1 MILMIVN
8 DLKRSYH
15 CDHFNSSV
23 FRGNIPTLLSN
34 NKCTI
39 YKNINDHKKPE
50 TSTLI
55 FSFSHFWIMTIMF
68 MLTLLG
74 CCGHLI
80 CKVPLSHNIKRIVK
94 IKADFDAWADQR
106 SPQSYQIHIHQFED
120 WHENQPP

>member
-39 YKNINDHKKPE
+39 YNYNNDHKKPE
-50 TSTLI
+50 ASTLN
-55 FSFSHFWIMTIMF
+55 FFHSHFWKMIIMIT
-68 MLTLLG
+68 LTLHK
-74 CCGHLI
+74 CCDHLI
-80 CKVPLSHNIKRIVK
+80 GK
-94 IKADFDAWADQR
+94 ISISLKLHSILKNTADHLDHAKK
-106 SPQSYQIHIHQFED
+106 SFEIIND
-120 WHENQPP
+120 HLIIYKEGKQ